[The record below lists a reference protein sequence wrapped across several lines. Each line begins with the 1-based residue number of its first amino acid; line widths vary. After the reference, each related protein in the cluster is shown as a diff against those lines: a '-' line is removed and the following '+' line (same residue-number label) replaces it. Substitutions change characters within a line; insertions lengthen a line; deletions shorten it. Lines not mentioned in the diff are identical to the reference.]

1 MTHAYLGLAALDAVM
16 TSLGY
21 ALLVALGVVR
31 SGMRA
36 LRFLGLAFLTGWSLL
51 GVALSFALS
60 VGLDAGPATV
70 LVVAAVGIVACLVL
84 RRRLPVLALAS
95 RRREGPVATVVALV
109 GAALVVATGI
119 AAVAESLRAVT
130 DMSYDVWSFWLPKAE
145 AIYYFHGLDTGL
157 GGFTTYGNP
166 EYPPLVPALDAAS
179 FHFMGGVY
187 PWVLTLQ
194 QSVLFLAFVGSVA
207 ALSSRVPR
215 WILFPLL
222 ALIALAPQV
231 WSQLFSLMPDQTLA
245 YLLAVAGVCGLL
257 WLEDRRP
264 PWLVLAIVFLA
275 AAALTKDEGVLLGGL
290 LALGLIAADVVRRR
304 RAALP
309 SAALLLAPLATLPW
323 RAWLGVHEQPLTAS
337 NDSWLDLLHPV
348 YAADRIDR
356 LGYASRSMV
365 ELLAD
370 PSRWSPVLALA
381 LAVLVVLAPTLREL
395 SLAVCAWVV
404 VAFAGLA
411 SVYWI
416 SWSDV
421 HWYVTTSAY
430 RVLESLPIVV
440 GAMLPLLFGIAI
452 GRENAHSSPASS
464 CSRHSP
470 ARSP

>member
-1 MTHAYLGLAALDAVM
+1 MTHAYLGLAALDAV
-16 TSLGY
+16 LIAVGY

-31 SGMRA
+31 SVARA
-36 LRFLGLAFLTGWSLL
+36 LRFLGLAFLSGWSLL

-60 VGLDAGPATV
+60 AGLDAGLGAVFVVATV
-70 LVVAAVGIVACLVL
+70 CIVACLLL
-84 RRRLPVLALAS
+84 RRRVPVLALAA
-95 RRREGPVATVVALV
+95 RRREGPAATAVALV

-145 AIYYFHGLDTGL
+145 TIYYFHGLDTGL

-187 PWVLTLQ
+187 PWVLALQ
-194 QSVLFLAFVGSVA
+194 QSLLFLAFVGSVA

-264 PWLVLAIVFLA
+264 PWLLLAIVFLA

-290 LALGLIAADVVRRR
+290 LALALIAADVVRRR
-304 RAALP
+304 TVLP
-309 SAALLLAPLATLPW
+309 TAALLLAPLATLPW
-323 RAWLGVHEQPLTAS
+323 RAWLALPEQPLTAS
-337 NDSWLDLLHPV
+337 NYSWLDLLHPV

-395 SLAVCAWVV
+395 SIALCTWVV
-404 VAFAGLA
+404 VAFVGLA

-416 SWSDV
+416 SWTDV

-452 GRENAHSSPASS
+452 GRENAPLQ
-464 CSRHSP
+464 P
-470 ARSP
+470 ARTRGA